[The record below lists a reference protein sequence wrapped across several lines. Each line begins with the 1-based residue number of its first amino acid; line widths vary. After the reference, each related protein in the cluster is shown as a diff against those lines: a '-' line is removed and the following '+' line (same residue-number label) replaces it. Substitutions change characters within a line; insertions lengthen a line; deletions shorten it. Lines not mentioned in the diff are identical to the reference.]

1 MKKNQTQ
8 IKHWFFHSLR
18 VFSFLCVILL
28 LGSTLVKAQEPE
40 AKTDL
45 IWQKQRLEEEIR
57 KARQDYSQNLEEYRN
72 QERFYTIAYDQ
83 YTSLKTLTS
92 LEDLVIKTKAVA
104 LSRDQVLI
112 KYLELL
118 SLNLYAS
125 EGVEL
130 SVKNQYLQL
139 LEENIDGLKKHSQAL
154 AAKNSQSEV
163 QSSLDDFK
171 SFTNLNKI
179 SEQILALLAIS
190 RLQRI
195 YDLALPLK
203 KDIDQF
209 LGVAESSAL
218 SALLRASEETDETL
232 AQAHNNLNL
241 LWEKSKKAN
250 SLESIY
256 RNLTKELN
264 PVYINLSQSLT
275 YLEELINFE

>member
-57 KARQDYSQNLEEYRN
+57 KARQEYSQNLEEYRN

-118 SLNLYAS
+118 RLNLYAS

-154 AAKNSQSEV
+154 EAKNSQSEV
-163 QSSLDDFK
+163 QASLDDFK

-275 YLEELINFE
+275 YLDELINFK

>member
-1 MKKNQTQ
+1 MKKKQTQ
-8 IKHWFFHSLR
+8 LKSWLFLSLK
-18 VFSFLCVILL
+18 VFSFLCAILL
-28 LGSTLVKAQEPE
+28 LGVTLVKAQETSS
-40 AKTDL
+40 KTDL
-45 IWQKQRLEEEIR
+45 IWQKERLEEEIS
-57 KARQDYSQNLEEYRN
+57 KTRQDYSQNLEEYRN
-72 QERFYTIAYDQ
+72 QERLYIIAYDQ
-83 YTSLKTLTS
+83 YESLKTLAS

-118 SLNLYAS
+118 RLNLYAS

-130 SVKNQYLQL
+130 SVKNQYLDL
-139 LEENIDGLKKHSQAL
+139 LEENIDGLKEHSQVL
-154 AAKNSQSEV
+154 ATKNSQSEV
-163 QSSLDDFK
+163 QSSLDDFEP
-171 SFTNLNKI
+171 FTDLDKI

-218 SALLRASEETDETL
+218 STLLRASEETDKTL
-232 AQAHNNLNL
+232 AQAQNNLDL

-250 SLESIY
+250 SLEGIY

-264 PVYINLSQSLT
+264 PVYINLSQSLA
-275 YLEELINFE
+275 YLDELMNFE

>member
-18 VFSFLCVILL
+18 VLSFLCVILL

-139 LEENIDGLKKHSQAL
+139 LEENIAGLKKHSQAL
-154 AAKNSQSEV
+154 EAKNSQSEV
-163 QSSLDDFK
+163 QASLDDFK

>member
-1 MKKNQTQ
+1 MKKKQ
-8 IKHWFFHSLR
+8 IQLKSWFFLSLK
-18 VFSFLCVILL
+18 VFSFLCAIFL
-28 LGSTLVKAQEPE
+28 LGVTLVKAQEPD

-45 IWQKQRLEEEIR
+45 IWQKERLEEEIS
-57 KARQDYSQNLEEYRN
+57 KARQDYSQNLEDYRN
-72 QERFYTIAYDQ
+72 QERLYTIAYDQ
-83 YTSLKTLTS
+83 YESLKTLAS

-112 KYLELL
+112 NYLELL
-118 SLNLYAS
+118 RLNLYAS

-130 SVKNQYLQL
+130 SVKNQYLKL
-139 LEENIDGLKKHSQAL
+139 LEENIEGLKKHSQVL
-154 AAKNSQSEV
+154 ESKNSQSEV
-163 QSSLDDFK
+163 QSSLDDFEP
-171 SFTNLNKI
+171 FTDLDKI

-203 KDIDQF
+203 NDIDQF

-218 SALLRASEETDETL
+218 SALLRASEETDKTL
-232 AQAHNNLNL
+232 AQAQNNLNL

-250 SLESIY
+250 SLEGIY

-264 PVYINLSQSLT
+264 PVYINLSQSLA
-275 YLEELINFE
+275 YLEELMNFE

>member
-1 MKKNQTQ
+1 MKKNLTQ
-8 IKHWFFHSLR
+8 LKSWVFYSLR
-18 VFSFLCVILL
+18 LFLFLGAILL
-28 LGSTLVKAQEPE
+28 LGTTLVKAQEPA

-45 IWQKQRLEEEIR
+45 IWQKERLEAEISQV
-57 KARQDYSQNLEEYRN
+57 RQDYSQNLEKYRN
-72 QERFYTIAYDQ
+72 QERLYTIAYDQ
-83 YTSLKTLTS
+83 YISLKTLAS

-112 KYLELL
+112 NYLELL
-118 SLNLYAS
+118 RLNLYAS

-139 LEENIDGLKKHSQAL
+139 LEENIDALKNHSQAL
-154 AAKNSQSEV
+154 ETKHSQSEV
-163 QSSLDDFK
+163 QASLDDFVP
-171 SFTNLNKI
+171 FTDLDKM

-203 KDIDQF
+203 QDVDQF

-218 SALLRASEETDETL
+218 SPLLRASEETDQTL
-232 AQAHNNLNL
+232 AQAKNNLNL
-241 LWEKSKKAN
+241 LWEKAKKAN
-250 SLESIY
+250 SLETIY

-264 PVYINLSQSLT
+264 PVYINLSQSLA
-275 YLEELINFE
+275 YLDELMNFE

>member
-139 LEENIDGLKKHSQAL
+139 LEENIAGLKKHSQAL
-154 AAKNSQSEV
+154 EAKNSQSEV
-163 QSSLDDFK
+163 QASLDDFK

>member
-28 LGSTLVKAQEPE
+28 FGSTLVKAQEPE

-57 KARQDYSQNLEEYRN
+57 KARQEYSQNLEEYRN
-72 QERFYTIAYDQ
+72 QERFYSIAYDQ

-154 AAKNSQSEV
+154 EAKNSQSEV

-218 SALLRASEETDETL
+218 SALLRASEETDKTL

-275 YLEELINFE
+275 YLDELINFE

>member
-139 LEENIDGLKKHSQAL
+139 LEENIAGLKKHSQAL

-163 QSSLDDFK
+163 QASLDDFK

>member
-163 QSSLDDFK
+163 QASLDDFK